1 MKRRR
6 LLQGAA
12 ATAALGPGVP
22 AVGAAASAASP
33 PASPGVRKVLR
44 LAFSTAETILDPPQ
58 TNSDANTVSLLANIL
73 EAPLG
78 YDYLARPVAL
88 VPRTAQALPDISPDG
103 RTITVRLRPGI
114 WFADDPAFKGAR
126 RELVAQDYVYTIK
139 RFYDPQYNS
148 GDLYLFENAKLV
160 GLSALREA
168 ALKSR
173 RPFDYDTEVEGLRA
187 LDRYT
192 FRLVLGEPNPR
203 FVFLLA
209 DSGLTGAVARE
220 VVEHYGPK
228 DIGDHPVGTGPF
240 RLKSWRRASQL
251 VLARNPRFRGDAYQG
266 TPADEPE
273 AREIAQR
280 LAGRALPLVDEV
292 VLDVV
297 EEEQPRWLAF
307 LSGALDW
314 LVVPAAFVPAAVP
327 AGRLAPYLQKKGV
340 TLQRNLEPFMQMSY
354 FYMEHPLVGGYTP
367 DKVALRRAISLAFDG
382 TAYIERV
389 MGGQGILAQ
398 SLVSP
403 FTSGYDLDY
412 RSEMSAHDPARAQAL
427 LDLHGYVD
435 RNGDGWREQPDGQP
449 LVLRMASA
457 GGQRARLS
465 SELWKRAMNRVGLR
479 IEFDVST
486 WPELLKKSRAGTL
499 MMWGYGWSAGS
510 PDGGF
515 FLGLGYGP
523 NASES
528 NDARFQLPAYDRL
541 YERQMRLPDGPEREA
556 LMRQCKDMLTA
567 YMPYKVHAHA
577 ISNVLVQPRVRN
589 LWVHPFMRDFWRFID
604 VETQT

>member
-12 ATAALGPGVP
+12 ASAALGAAVQAAGAPAQTAEPG
-22 AVGAAASAASP
+22 
-33 PASPGVRKVLR
+33 RKVLR
-44 LAFSTAETILDPPQ
+44 LAFVSAETVLDPPQ
-58 TNSDANTVSLLANIL
+58 TNSDANTVALLANIL
-73 EAPLG
+73 ESPLA

-88 VPRTAQALPDISPDG
+88 VPRTAQALPEISPDG

-114 WFADDPAFKGAR
+114 HFADDPAFKGAR
-126 RELVAQDYVYTIK
+126 RELVAADYVYAIK

-148 GDLYLFENAKLV
+148 GDLYLFENAKLL
-160 GLSALREA
+160 GLSELRAA
-168 ALKSR
+168 ALKAR
-173 RPFDYDTEVEGLRA
+173 RPFDYDTEVEGVRA

-192 FRLVLGEPNPR
+192 FRITLGEPNPR
-203 FVFLLA
+203 FVYLLA

-228 DIGDHPVGTGPF
+228 DVGDHPVGTGAF

-251 VLARNPRFRGDAYQG
+251 VLERNPRFRGDPYQG
-266 TPADEPE
+266 HPADEPA
-273 AREIAQR
+273 AREIASR

-307 LSGALDW
+307 LSGSLAW
-314 LVVPAAFVPAAVP
+314 LGVPAAFVPVAAP
-327 AGRLAPYLQKKGV
+327 GGRLAPYLQRMGV

-354 FYMEHPLVGGYTP
+354 FYMDNPLVGGYEP
-367 DKVALRRAISLAFDG
+367 HKVALRRAVSLAFDG
-382 TAYIERV
+382 PAYIERV

-403 FTSGYDLDY
+403 FTSGYDPTY

-457 GGQRARLS
+457 GGQRARLA
-465 SELWKRAMNRVGLR
+465 SELWRRSMNRVGLR
-479 IEFDVST
+479 IEFELST

-499 MMWGYGWSAGS
+499 MMWGYGWAAGS

-523 NASES
+523 NAGES
-528 NDARFQLPAYDRL
+528 NDARFRLPAYDRL

-577 ISNVLVQPRVRN
+577 ISNVLVQPWARN

-604 VETQT
+604 VEPRS

>member
-12 ATAALGPGVP
+12 ATAALGPGTAAVASTSAAP
-22 AVGAAASAASP
+22 APGAAGAA
-33 PASPGVRKVLR
+33 KVLR
-44 LAFSTAETILDPPQ
+44 LAFVTAETILDPPQ
-58 TNSDANTVSLLANIL
+58 TNSDANTVVLLANIL

-88 VPRTAQALPDISPDG
+88 VPRTAQALPEISPDG
-103 RTITVRLRPGI
+103 RTLTVRLRPGI
-114 WFADDPAFKGAR
+114 FFADDPAFKGAR

-148 GDLYLFENAKLV
+148 GDLYLFENAKLL
-160 GLSALREA
+160 GLSELRAA

-192 FRLVLGEPNPR
+192 LRIVLGEPNPR
-203 FVFLLA
+203 FVYLLA
-209 DSGLTGAVARE
+209 DSGLTGAVARD

-228 DIGDHPVGTGPF
+228 NVGEHPVGTGPF

-251 VLARNPRFRGDAYQG
+251 VLARNPRFRGDPYQG
-266 TPADEPE
+266 NPADDPM
-273 AREIAQR
+273 ARDIAKQ

-297 EEEQPRWLAF
+297 EEEQPRWLSF
-307 LSGALDW
+307 LSGGLDW
-314 LVVPAAFVPAAVP
+314 LGVPPAFVAAAAP
-327 AGRLAPYLQKKGV
+327 GGRIAPYLHKRGV

-354 FYMEHPLVGGYTP
+354 FYMGNPLVGGYTP
-367 DKVALRRAISLAFDG
+367 DKVALRRAIALAFDG
-382 TAYIERV
+382 PAYIERV
-389 MGGQGILAQ
+389 IGGQGILAE

-403 FTSGYDLDY
+403 FTSGYDSAY
-412 RSEMSAHDPARAQAL
+412 RSEMSTHDPARAQAL

-435 RNGDGWREQPDGQP
+435 RNGDGFREQPDGQP

-457 GGQRARLS
+457 GGQRSRLS
-465 SELWKRAMNRVGLR
+465 SELWKRSLNRVGLR
-479 IEFDVST
+479 IEFDIST

-541 YERQMRLPDGPEREA
+541 YQAQMRLPDGPEREA

-577 ISNVLVQPRVRN
+577 ISNVLVQP
-589 LWVHPFMRDFWRFID
+589 WVKNFWTHPFMRDYWRFID
-604 VETQT
+604 VESRT